1 MRIRGYRIVNY
12 TMVNDKNGYEIPWE
26 LINNI
31 TEDNDEG
38 ENYLSLIKEYIEDPS
53 EYIYKNIEIIMN
65 IILVILE
72 LKNVLL
78 IFIQQI

>member
-1 MRIRGYRIVNY
+1 MNY
-12 TMVNDKNGYEIPWE
+12 IMINDKNGYEIPWE

-38 ENYLSLIKEYIEDPS
+38 ENYLLLIKKYIEDPS

-65 IILVILE
+65 IILVILV
-72 LKNVLL
+72 LMNVLL

>member
-12 TMVNDKNGYEIPWE
+12 IMVNDKNEYEIPWE

-38 ENYLSLIKEYIEDPS
+38 ENYLSLIKKYIEDPS
-53 EYIYKNIEIIMN
+53 EYIYKNIVIMN
-65 IILVILE
+65 IILVILV
-72 LKNVLL
+72 LMNVLL

>member
-12 TMVNDKNGYEIPWE
+12 IMVNDKNGYEIPWE

-38 ENYLSLIKEYIEDPS
+38 ENYLSLIKGYIEDPS

-65 IILVILE
+65 IILVILV

>member
-12 TMVNDKNGYEIPWE
+12 IMINDKNEYEIPWE
-26 LINNI
+26 LINSI

-38 ENYLSLIKEYIEDPS
+38 ENYLSLIKKYIEDPS

-65 IILVILE
+65 IILVILV
-72 LKNVLL
+72 LMNVLL

>member
-1 MRIRGYRIVNY
+1 MNY
-12 TMVNDKNGYEIPWE
+12 IMVNDKNGYEIPWE

-65 IILVILE
+65 IILVILV

>member
-1 MRIRGYRIVNY
+1 MNY
-12 TMVNDKNGYEIPWE
+12 IMINDKNEYEIPWE
-26 LINNI
+26 LINSI

-38 ENYLSLIKEYIEDPS
+38 ENYLSLIKKYIEDPS

-65 IILVILE
+65 TILVILV
-72 LKNVLL
+72 LMNVLL

>member
-12 TMVNDKNGYEIPWE
+12 IMVNDKNGYEIPWE

-65 IILVILE
+65 IILVILV